1 MIELVPNS
9 IEASIEKH
17 LPVVT
22 ILNDKITIKIGVVEH
37 PMINDYFIEW
47 IIINRKNG
55 YNIKYLNPFDKPE
68 ATFYYDNDVVSVYA
82 YCNIHGLWEYKL

>member
-37 PMINDYFIEW
+37 PMINDHFIEW
-47 IIINRKNG
+47 IIINRKTVIIL
-55 YNIKYLNPFDKPE
+55 NI
-68 ATFYYDNDVVSVYA
+68 
-82 YCNIHGLWEYKL
+82 